1 MARNLAAPARPR
13 DAERGLRDGTAPVR
27 DRLVATIFLA
37 ALLHGILILG
47 LTFGTASRP
56 GGEAP
61 GLEVLKVSDEVPGAN
76 RNDSA
81 AYLAERTQLGSGTR
95 TAARSPR
102 SPASSPGAAG
112 DAAHSDPGSGAAS
125 DEPVVTTRAE
135 RLRVRLVTDRGAD
148 PASSEPGSAE
158 PRSAEDVE
166 LASRTEGRDDVDDL
180 ELRGPRRAEL
190 LITPD
195 TRESVVAPYLD
206 AWRGKVERIGTL
218 NYPASARRTALTRN
232 PTLEVTLA
240 ADGRLVAA
248 TVRTSSGLPELDQ
261 AAIDILKLAS
271 PFDPF
276 PSELAARY
284 ATLRFAYE
292 WQFVDGRAARGRV
305 GAPADSP

>member
-1 MARNLAAPARPR
+1 MARNVAAAPSRPR
-13 DAERGLRDGTAPVR
+13 AAAPRPQGGTAPIR

-61 GLEVLKVSDEVPGAN
+61 GLEVLKVSDQLPEAS
-76 RNDSA
+76 RNDTA

-95 TAARSPR
+95 AAARSPR
-102 SPASSPGAAG
+102 SPAARPGA
-112 DAAHSDPGSGAAS
+112 DAAADRDAGRGAAA
-125 DEPVVTTRAE
+125 DEPLVTTRAG
-135 RLRVRLVTDRGAD
+135 RLRVRLVADRGAD
-148 PASSEPGSAE
+148 PASADPAHAGEL
-158 PRSAEDVE
+158 E
-166 LASRTEGRDDVDDL
+166 LAVRTAGRDDADEL
-180 ELRGPRRAEL
+180 ELRGPPRTEL

-206 AWRGKVERIGTL
+206 AWRGKVERVGTL
-218 NYPASARRTALTRN
+218 NYPTSAHRAALTRN

-240 ADGRLVAA
+240 ADGRLASA

-292 WQFVDGRAARGRV
+292 WQFVDGRVVRGRLS
-305 GAPADSP
+305 APAASP

>member
-1 MARNLAAPARPR
+1 MARNVAPAWPR
-13 DAERGLRDGTAPVR
+13 AAEPRRRDGTALTR
-27 DRLVATIFLA
+27 DRLFATIFLA

-61 GLEVLKVSDEVPGAN
+61 GLEVLKVSDQVPEAN

-81 AYLAERTQLGSGTR
+81 AYLAARTQLGSGTAA
-95 TAARSPR
+95 AARSPR

-112 DAAHSDPGSGAAS
+112 DAARSDPGHGAGS

-135 RLRVRLVTDRGAD
+135 PLRVRLVTDRVAD
-148 PASSEPGSAE
+148 PASADPASAD

-180 ELRGPRRAEL
+180 ELRGPQRAEL

-195 TRESVVAPYLD
+195 TRESLVAPYLD

-218 NYPASARRTALTRN
+218 NYPTAARREALTRN

-240 ADGRLVAA
+240 ADGRLAAA

-261 AAIDILKLAS
+261 AAVDILKLAS

-292 WQFVDGRAARGRV
+292 WQFVDGRAARGRLST
-305 GAPADSP
+305 PADSP